1 MCQHERMS
9 SPAYDPAGTV
19 EALRVSLD
27 ALETLLAQV
36 PERWLSVPVIEGD
49 AWGVTMN
56 LAHLAAYERRLAA
69 PVLEEIIAGRD
80 GRAAAPSG
88 DEDWFRRETQELSEQ
103 PLREI
108 WSELQVARERQIAAV
123 GSCSSAALNT
133 ALTPLW
139 GGGQLQSAGWV
150 AWKTVQ
156 HSWEHGTPIMQTA
169 LFAPR

>member
-1 MCQHERMS
+1 MS
-9 SPAYDPAGTV
+9 WPAYDPVGTV
-19 EALRVSLD
+19 EALRASLD
-27 ALETLLAQV
+27 ALETLLGQV
-36 PERWLSVPVIEGD
+36 PERWLSTPVIEGH
-49 AWGVTMN
+49 AWDVTMN

-69 PVLEEIIAGRD
+69 PVLEEIVAGGD

-88 DEDWFRRETQELSEQ
+88 DEDWFSRETQELSER
-103 PLREI
+103 PLLEI
-108 WSELQVARERQIAAV
+108 WSELRVARERQIAAV
-123 GSCSSAALNT
+123 GDCSSAALNA

-156 HSWEHGTPIMQTA
+156 HTWEHGTPIMQTA

>member
-1 MCQHERMS
+1 MS
-9 SPAYDPAGTV
+9 TPDYDPAGTV

-27 ALETLLAQV
+27 ALETFLARV
-36 PERWLSVPVIEGD
+36 PERWLSVPVIEGH
-49 AWGVTMN
+49 AWGVAMN
-56 LAHLAAYERRLAA
+56 LAHLATYERRLAA
-69 PVLEEIIAGRD
+69 PVLEELVAGRD

-88 DEDWFRRETQELSEQ
+88 DEDWFSRETQELSEQ
-103 PLREI
+103 PLPEI
-108 WSELQVARERQIAAV
+108 WSELRVARERQIAAV
-123 GSCSSAALNT
+123 GDCSLAALNA